1 MNLVWLVDDDEAIG
15 EALRSML
22 GLLNYDLRFF
32 TDARS
37 CARALITDPTPDLI
51 LIDLNMP
58 EVSGIELLDFIRSKL
73 RWNNLPVV
81 IISAE
86 TAPAAVESAHE
97 HGADGY
103 LLKPISMG
111 EMQTGIDQAIQKRGK

>member
-15 EALRSML
+15 DALRSML
-22 GLLNYDLRFF
+22 RLLNYDLRFF

-58 EVSGIELLDFIRSKL
+58 EVSGIELLDYIRSKL

-86 TAPAAVESAHE
+86 TAPAAVESARE

-103 LLKPISMG
+103 LFKPISVG